1 MRIDIAPG
9 LSLDATEIAISFITA
24 SGPGGQ
30 NVNKVATAAQLRFDA
45 RNSLSLSNAVKVRLQ
60 ALAGSKLTNGGVI
73 VITARRHRTQEANRQ
88 DALDRLSALIQEAA
102 IPPVK
107 RRPTRPSYAAR
118 QKRVDAKTHR
128 GAIKKGRALRPD
140 D

>member
-1 MRIDIAPG
+1 MRIDISPS
-9 LSLDATEIAISFITA
+9 LSLDANEIAISFITA

-45 RNSLSLSNAVKVRLQ
+45 RNSLSLTNAVKIRLQ
-60 ALAGSKLTNGGVI
+60 ALAGSKLTNDGVI
-73 VITARRHRTQEANRQ
+73 VITARRHRTQDANRQ
-88 DALDRLSALIQEAA
+88 DALERLAAMIREAA
-102 IPPVK
+102 EPQIK
-107 RRPTRPSYAAR
+107 RRATRPSYAAR

-128 GAIKKGRALRPD
+128 GAIKRGRGAPVD